1 MKKFVVGEH
10 ISVKL
15 NTSFN
20 PALYNKVW
28 LPCVVI
34 GDYEKFVVVEV
45 QPHINPNSSQG
56 MSHPYNIT
64 VSKHDIKTGN
74 TKIRRW

>member
-10 ISVKL
+10 VNVKL

-20 PALYNKVW
+20 PALYNNVW

-56 MSHPYNIT
+56 MSHPYNMAIN
-64 VSKHDIKTGN
+64 KHDVKIGN